1 MIRII
6 LPSLAFLAFLLP
18 LQGNP
23 AFASD
28 IMMEI
33 FYLPHRPAMEVVAE
47 IEQAAAEFHKVTVR
61 KYSFEDD
68 NSRELVKKYD
78 LTSHM
83 PVAVFINGKDTFTV
97 NGTALRFRNFPK
109 GNNFVPMF
117 AGEWD
122 YADLKSVLTELARE
136 K

>member
-1 MIRII
+1 MIRRIYS
-6 LPSLAFLAFLLP
+6 SLAFLAFLLP

-33 FYLPHRPAMEVVAE
+33 FYLPHRPAMAVVTE
-47 IEQAAAEFHKVTVR
+47 IEQVAAEFDKVTVR

-68 NSRELVKKYD
+68 KNRELVKKYD

-83 PVAVFINGKDTFTV
+83 PVAVLINGKDTFTV

-109 GNNFVPMF
+109 GNTFVPMF

-122 YADLKSVLTELARE
+122 YADLKSVLTELTRE